1 MEILELG
8 FNFMSVIHLEFISV
22 YGVGY
27 DMDMSLF
34 QDQLLKR
41 IIFIWIAFAL
51 CQIPIV
57 HIHVGLFLN
66 FELYS
71 VGEIYLFWYPVPHYL
86 LDYYSFSISLEIK

>member
-41 IIFIWIAFAL
+41 IIFI
-51 CQIPIV
+51 
-57 HIHVGLFLN
+57 
-66 FELYS
+66 
-71 VGEIYLFWYPVPHYL
+71 
-86 LDYYSFSISLEIK
+86 